1 VTVSPGTYSFSSQ
14 ILVKPG
20 RTLQANVRG
29 QVVLRANPGF
39 SNEILVTEPLGANAQ
54 VTVRRLVLDGASNVN
69 GVIGAAE
76 MIISDNEIRGAKCWG
91 AAVAGVSVVISG
103 NLIKNNGAS
112 CATAPPGTGIYVT
125 ANPGPTPNTWAPL
138 ISSNEI
144 AYNTG
149 PGIDINNGW
158 GGVIESNYIHDNSSW
173 AGVTVV
179 GSYWTIRYNEI
190 YQPSTTIGHPYH
202 PECRGGPIG
211 TGSAAIMLCQFTD
224 EDNQV
229 TIQNLIHDNTVA
241 SRYGILLIGADES
254 APYKAPRNNTL
265 NNNVLTGSNF
275 GCADDFKIGQWFS
288 DINTWTGNNCSGP
301 NTQPTRF

>member
-1 VTVSPGTYSFSSQ
+1 MNSNVHVRARMRTMLLALALTSTSVLVIAAAPSASALTCLGWTGNTTPGWNNTPSLNSALATAGYDCVTVSPGTYSFSSQ

-149 PGIDINNGW
+149 PGIDINNG
-158 GGVIESNYIHDNSSW
+158 
-173 AGVTVV
+173 
-179 GSYWTIRYNEI
+179 
-190 YQPSTTIGHPYH
+190 
-202 PECRGGPIG
+202 
-211 TGSAAIMLCQFTD
+211 
-224 EDNQV
+224 
-229 TIQNLIHDNTVA
+229 
-241 SRYGILLIGADES
+241 
-254 APYKAPRNNTL
+254 
-265 NNNVLTGSNF
+265 
-275 GCADDFKIGQWFS
+275 
-288 DINTWTGNNCSGP
+288 
-301 NTQPTRF
+301 